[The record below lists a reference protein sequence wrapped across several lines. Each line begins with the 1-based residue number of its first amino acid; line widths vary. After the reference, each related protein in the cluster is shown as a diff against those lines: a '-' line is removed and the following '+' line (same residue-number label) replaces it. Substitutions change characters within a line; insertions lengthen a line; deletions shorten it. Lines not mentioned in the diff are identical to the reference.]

1 MDPIVYFFVLGV
13 AARLLR
19 SDLKLPG
26 VLYESLTIYLLLAI
40 GIKGGV
46 ELASHAYGHI
56 AIQLAAALGIG
67 VTIPLIAFPILRYAG
82 KLDNYNAGAMAAH
95 YGSVSVVTFA
105 VGMAFLAQRNI
116 AYEAYM
122 PLFVALLEAPGII
135 VGVMLG
141 RMAESGR
148 ELRWPTLIKEIL
160 LGKSI
165 VLLLGGLA
173 IGWLAGPLTIAPLKP
188 FFFDLFKGALCLFLL
203 EMGLIVAGRIG
214 DLRKAGAFLIC
225 FGVLMPLCAG
235 GMGAVAGWLVQ
246 LSVGGTT
253 LLATLAASASYIAA
267 PAAVRIALPQANPGL
282 SLAAAIGITFPFNI
296 TIGIPV
302 YYYFAQLLHA

>member
-1 MDPIVYFFVLGV
+1 MDPVVYFFVLGV

>member
-1 MDPIVYFFVLGV
+1 MDPVVYFFVLGV

-135 VGVMLG
+135 VGIILG

-148 ELRWPTLIKEIL
+148 ESRWPTLIKEIL

-214 DLRKAGAFLIC
+214 DLRKAGAFLMC

-302 YYYFAQLLHA
+302 YHYFAQLLHA

>member
-1 MDPIVYFFVLGV
+1 MDPVVYFFVLGV

-188 FFFDLFKGALCLFLL
+188 FFYDLFKGALCLFLL

-302 YYYFAQLLHA
+302 YHYFAQLLHA

>member
-1 MDPIVYFFVLGV
+1 MDPVVYFFLLGV

-46 ELASHAYGHI
+46 ELASHLSGQVI
-56 AIQLAAALGIG
+56 GQVVAALGVG
-67 VTIPLIAFPILRYAG
+67 LVLPLLAFPVLRYAG
-82 KLDNYNAGAMAAH
+82 KFSACDAGAIAAH

-105 VGMAFLAQRNI
+105 VGLSFLAQRNI
-116 AYEAYM
+116 AYESYM
-122 PLFVALLEAPGII
+122 PLFVAVLEAPGII

-141 RMAESGR
+141 RMSGGGR
-148 ELRWPTLIKEIL
+148 ESRWPVLLKEVM

-165 VLLLGGLA
+165 VLLLGGLV
-173 IGWLAGPLTIAPLKP
+173 IGALAGPAAIAPVKP

-203 EMGLIVAGRIG
+203 EMGLIVAARAG
-214 DLRKAGAFLIC
+214 DLRRAGRFLIG
-225 FGVLMPLCAG
+225 FGVLMPLVAG
-235 GMGAVAGWLVQ
+235 SLGATIGWLVQ

-253 LLATLAASASYIAA
+253 LLAVLAASASYIAA
-267 PAAVRIALPQANPGL
+267 PAAVRIALPEANPGF
-282 SLAAAIGITFPFNI
+282 SLAAALGVTFPFNI
-296 TIGIPV
+296 ALGIPA
-302 YYYFAQLLHA
+302 YYAIARFLHG

>member
-1 MDPIVYFFVLGV
+1 MDPVVYFFVLGV

-148 ELRWPTLIKEIL
+148 ESRWPTLIKEIL

-173 IGWLAGPLTIAPLKP
+173 IGWLAGPLMIAPLKP
-188 FFFDLFKGALCLFLL
+188 FFYDLFKGALCLFLL

-302 YYYFAQLLHA
+302 YHYFAQLLHA

>member
-1 MDPIVYFFVLGV
+1 MDPVVYFFVLGL

-46 ELASHAYGHI
+46 ELASHPSGPVVAQIG
-56 AIQLAAALGIG
+56 AALGMAIL
-67 VTIPLIAFPILRYAG
+67 IPLIAFPILRYAG
-82 KLDNYNAGAMAAH
+82 KFDSHNAGAIAAH

-105 VGMAFLAQRNI
+105 VAMTYLVQRNV

-122 PLFVALLEAPGII
+122 PLFVAALEAPGII

-141 RMAESGR
+141 RMADRGR
-148 ELRWPTLIKEIL
+148 EARWPALLREVL

-165 VLLLGGLA
+165 VLLLGGLL
-173 IGWLAGPLTIAPLKP
+173 IGWLAGPLEIAPVKP

-203 EMGLIVAGRIG
+203 EMGLIVAARVG

-225 FGVLMPLCAG
+225 FGVLMPLLAG
-235 GMGAVAGWLVQ
+235 FIGAVTGWLVQ

-296 TIGIPV
+296 TFGVPI
-302 YYYFAQLLHA
+302 YHYFAQLLHA

>member
-1 MDPIVYFFVLGV
+1 MDPIVYFFALGF

-46 ELASHAYGHI
+46 ELASHPYGHI
-56 AIQLAAALGIG
+56 LPQVIAALGIG
-67 VTIPLIAFPILRYAG
+67 VTLPLIAFPLLRHAG
-82 KLDNYNAGAMAAH
+82 KFDNQNAGAIAAH

-105 VGMAFLAQRNI
+105 VGLAYLAQRNV

-135 VGVMLG
+135 VGIMLG
-141 RMAESGR
+141 RMVDSGR
-148 ELRWPTLIKEIL
+148 DARWPTLLREIL

-165 VLLLGGLA
+165 VLLLGGLV
-173 IGWLAGPLTIAPLKP
+173 IGWLAGPAAISPMKP

-203 EMGLIVAGRIG
+203 EMGLIVAARAG
-214 DLRKAGAFLIC
+214 DLRKAGSFLIS
-225 FGVLMPLCAG
+225 FGVLMPLLAG
-235 GMGAVAGWLVQ
+235 GIGATVGWLVQ

-267 PAAVRIALPQANPGL
+267 PAAVRIALPQANPGI

-296 TIGIPV
+296 TFGIPV
-302 YYYFAQLLHA
+302 YHQLAQFLHA

>member
-1 MDPIVYFFVLGV
+1 MDPVVYFFMLGI

-46 ELASHAYGHI
+46 ELASQSHGSI
-56 AIQLAAALGIG
+56 AAQMVAALGIG
-67 VTIPLIAFPILRYAG
+67 VTIPLIAFPVLRYIG
-82 KLDNYNAGAMAAH
+82 KLDSYNAGAMAAH

-122 PLFVALLEAPGII
+122 PLFVAVLEAPGII
-135 VGVMLG
+135 VGIMLG

-148 ELRWPTLIKEIL
+148 ESRWPALIKEIL

-173 IGWLAGPLTIAPLKP
+173 IGWLAGPLAIAPLKP

-203 EMGLIVAGRIG
+203 EMGLIVAGRMG
-214 DLRKAGAFLIC
+214 DLRKAGAFLVC

-235 GMGAVAGWLVQ
+235 GMGALIGSLVQ

-267 PAAVRIALPQANPGL
+267 PAAVRIALPQANPSL

-296 TIGIPV
+296 TFGIPV
-302 YYYFAQLLHA
+302 YYYLAQLLHA

>member
-1 MDPIVYFFVLGV
+1 MDPVVYFFVLGV

-46 ELASHAYGHI
+46 ELASHPHGAMLGQI
-56 AIQLAAALGIG
+56 VAALG
-67 VTIPLIAFPILRYAG
+67 VAVALPLLAYPVLRFGG
-82 KLDNYNAGAMAAH
+82 KFDGCNAAAIAAH

-105 VGMAFLAQRNI
+105 VAVTYLGRHHES
-116 AYEAYM
+116 YEAYM

-135 VGVMLG
+135 VGIFLG
-141 RMAESGR
+141 RMAEGGR
-148 ELRWPTLIKEIL
+148 ELRWPALLREVL

-173 IGWLAGPLTIAPLKP
+173 IGWLAGPQTIAPLKP
-188 FFFDLFKGALCLFLL
+188 FFYDLFKGALCLFLL
-203 EMGLIVAGRIG
+203 EMGLIVAARAG
-214 DLRKAGAFLIC
+214 DLRKAGAFLIG
-225 FGVLMPLCAG
+225 FGLLMPLLG
-235 GMGAVAGWLVQ
+235 GALGAIAGWLVQ

-253 LLATLAASASYIAA
+253 LLAVLAASASYIAA
-267 PAAVRIALPQANPGL
+267 PAAVRLALPQANPGL
-282 SLAAAIGITFPFNI
+282 SLAAALGVTFPLNI
-296 TIGIPV
+296 IFGIPV
-302 YYYFAQLLHA
+302 YHAMARFLHN

>member
-148 ELRWPTLIKEIL
+148 ESRWPTLIKEIL

-188 FFFDLFKGALCLFLL
+188 FFYDLFKGALCLFLL

-302 YYYFAQLLHA
+302 YHYFAQLLHA

>member
-1 MDPIVYFFVLGV
+1 MDPVVYFFVLGV

-148 ELRWPTLIKEIL
+148 ESRWPTLIKEIL

-188 FFFDLFKGALCLFLL
+188 FFYDLFKGALCLFLL

-302 YYYFAQLLHA
+302 YHYFAQLLHA

>member
-1 MDPIVYFFVLGV
+1 MDPVVYFFVLGV

-148 ELRWPTLIKEIL
+148 ESRWPTLIKEIL

-188 FFFDLFKGALCLFLL
+188 FFYDLFKGALCLFLL

>member
-1 MDPIVYFFVLGV
+1 MDPVVYFFVLGFV
-13 AARLLR
+13 ARLLR

-46 ELASHAYGHI
+46 ELASHVYGAI
-56 AIQLAAALGIG
+56 AIQALIVVAMGAAL
-67 VTIPLIAFPILRYAG
+67 PLIAFPLLRYIG
-82 KLDNYNAGAMAAH
+82 RFDTHNAGAIAAH

-105 VGMAFLAQRNI
+105 VGVAYLAKRGVE
-116 AYEAYM
+116 YESYM

-135 VGVMLG
+135 VGVILG
-141 RMAESGR
+141 RMSERGR
-148 ELRWPTLIKEIL
+148 EMNWAALMREIL

-173 IGWLAGPLTIAPLKP
+173 IGWLAGPAAIAPVKL

-203 EMGLIVAGRIG
+203 EMGLIVASRIG
-214 DLRKAGAFLIC
+214 DLRKAGIFLTG
-225 FGVLMPLCAG
+225 FGVLMPLLAG
-235 GMGAVAGWLVQ
+235 SAGALVGTLMG

-282 SLAAAIGITFPFNI
+282 SLAAALGITFPFNI
-296 TIGIPV
+296 TLGISL
-302 YYYFAQLLHA
+302 YHAIAQFLHA